1 MKEKNPTSTASN
13 SHPAIA
19 GEMVETAAEAD
30 APVEAVVDAIA
41 VVAAD
46 MAVVMVAT
54 AAVVEGASPI
64 LVRPRFKVAR

>member
-1 MKEKNPTSTASN
+1 
-13 SHPAIA
+13 
-19 GEMVETAAEAD
+19 MVETAAEAD

-46 MAVVMVAT
+46 MVVVMVAT
-54 AAVVEGASPI
+54 AAVAEGASAI